1 MQLNAAKSQTFEQ
14 VLFERMGVSVED
26 AVATGADVVDETIAK
41 AAMDGVDVEPRV
53 SGLLGL
59 LLQMTEPENMKA
71 LQTLISRLPQLAEL
85 AKLADEVPNLIASLG
100 DVFDDFQKRCES
112 EGINLECSMVNGL
125 HAALW
130 LGCQIDKQD
139 LSRLGELLKSD
150 ILSRESIQVIGNAA
164 NALTAA
170 QKDSSS
176 SKEKQRIGMFG
187 LLGVLRNPEVQ
198 KTVAFAAKFGE
209 EYGKNMDAAK
219 TSRYISELYK
229 VINSGSQ
236 NV

>member
-71 LQTLISRLPQLAEL
+71 LQTLIRRLPQLVEL

-112 EGINLECSMVNGL
+112 EGINLECSMINGL
-125 HAALW
+125 H
-130 LGCQIDKQD
+130 
-139 LSRLGELLKSD
+139 LSRLGALWLETAVRFIHNTEKTNRISPSAGL
-150 ILSRESIQVIGNAA
+150 A
-164 NALTAA
+164 N
-170 QKDSSS
+170 
-176 SKEKQRIGMFG
+176 GC
-187 LLGVLRNPEVQ
+187 
-198 KTVAFAAKFGE
+198 
-209 EYGKNMDAAK
+209 
-219 TSRYISELYK
+219 
-229 VINSGSQ
+229 
-236 NV
+236 

>member
-1 MQLNAAKSQTFEQ
+1 MQSNATESQTFEQ
-14 VLFERMGVSVED
+14 VLFERMGVTVED
-26 AVATGADVVDETIAK
+26 AFATGADVVDETVSK

-71 LQTLISRLPQLAEL
+71 LQTLIGRLPQLAEL
-85 AKLADEVPNLIASLG
+85 AKVADEVPNLIASLG

-164 NALTAA
+164 NALTAT

-176 SKEKQRIGMFG
+176 DAEKQRIGMFG
-187 LLGVLRNPEVQ
+187 LLGVLKNPEVQ
-198 KTVAFAAKFGE
+198 KAVAFAAKFGE
-209 EYGKNMDAAK
+209 EFGRNMEAPK
-219 TSRYISELYK
+219 S
-229 VINSGSQ
+229 
-236 NV
+236 

>member
-1 MQLNAAKSQTFEQ
+1 MNAPKSQTIEQ

-26 AVATGADVVDETIAK
+26 ALATGADLVDEQVSRAGK
-41 AAMDGVDVEPRV
+41 SGVDVEHRL

-59 LLQMTEPENMKA
+59 LVQLTAPENMKA
-71 LQTLISRLPQLAEL
+71 LQTLIERLPQLAQL
-85 AKLADEVPNLIASLG
+85 AKLADEVPNLLAVFG
-100 DVFDDFQKRCES
+100 DVFDEFQQRCES

-150 ILSRESIQVIGNAA
+150 ILSHESIVVIGNAA

-170 QKDSSS
+170 QKKSAS
-176 SKEKQRIGMFG
+176 ETQKQRIGMFG
-187 LLGVLRNPEVQ
+187 LMSVLRNPDVQ
-198 KTVAFAAKFGE
+198 KAVAFAAQFGQE
-209 EYGKNMDAAK
+209 FGRSMEAPK
-219 TSRYISELYK
+219 S
-229 VINSGSQ
+229 
-236 NV
+236 